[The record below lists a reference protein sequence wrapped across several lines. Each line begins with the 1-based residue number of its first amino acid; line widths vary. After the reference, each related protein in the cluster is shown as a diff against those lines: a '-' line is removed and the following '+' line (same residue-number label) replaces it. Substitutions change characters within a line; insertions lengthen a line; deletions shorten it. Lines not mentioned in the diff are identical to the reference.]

1 MTRPRAPKPRWPR
14 ERRWFDIRTHDRR
27 EPIGETRDRPTHPGD
42 GVRAVLLALV
52 VALDA
57 VAFATLLRPRHGY
70 TSTHRLLIV
79 LAVGAGAAVGA
90 LIVAG
95 AAAAFRRRPDRS
107 LWSATTAVPTI
118 SIVLAAFVAAAV
130 ASQLVRAIRPAGSQS
145 APAAAARADFQ
156 RWQATV
162 VPIVVTW
169 MHAIREDSAFLHGL
183 PSSPRNSAPAAGCQV
198 GANVRASR
206 ALARRGLPPAA
217 ATAGPA
223 TTDQP
228 ATDCTGD
235 RATSSANLRAC
246 ARGGD
251 ARRRRSTTSRR
262 PDPGADRPRKRR
274 SAALTGDHGGV
285 LVRREQA
292 GRLALFRTAL
302 VRKNLDDSALPLRD
316 ARPRRHPISR
326 HL

>member
-1 MTRPRAPKPRWPR
+1 MTRPRASKPRWPR

-27 EPIGETRDRPTHPGD
+27 ELIGGTRDRPTQPGN
-42 GVRAVLLALV
+42 GVRAALLGLV

-70 TSTHRLLIV
+70 TSTQRLLIV

-95 AAAAFRRRPDRS
+95 AAAAFLRRPERS

-118 SIVLAAFVAAAV
+118 SFVLAAFIAAAV

-183 PSSPRNSAPAAGCQV
+183 PSTPETALRRVARSEQTFVRLARSLAADSPRLPQRPDLRRLTNQLQT
-198 GANVRASR
+198 
-206 ALARRGLPPAA
+206 ALAIARRAQRTYALALAA
-217 ATAGPA
+217 ATRVGVARRLHEA
-223 TTDQP
+223 
-228 ATDCTGD
+228 
-235 RATSSANLRAC
+235 RIRRLI
-246 ARGGD
+246 ARGNAEAQRSLAIMAAFSFD
-251 ARRRRSTTSRR
+251 AN
-262 PDPGADRPRKRR
+262 K
-274 SAALTGDHGGV
+274 LGGSLFV
-285 LVRREQA
+285 EQ
-292 GRLALFRTAL
+292 
-302 VRKNLDDSALPLRD
+302 P
-316 ARPRRHPISR
+316 
-326 HL
+326 